1 MPFAFAPRAA
11 VSIAPEFPAGAALAA
26 RMTTGKNRGGGSVKS
41 EERRVLEVTIPAAN
55 RAGSGR
61 VFDYAVEISG
71 KDGGTDRKFVF
82 ASGFHRSAGTKEAN
96 SPTVLQV
103 DAGLLQAK
111 GALLIKAIPRNSF
124 GVAGSAVGMEFSA
137 K

>member
-1 MPFAFAPRAA
+1 MTDKAPDGRHVERLFVYGNHDWEGFKYGNAA
-11 VSIAPEFPAGAALAA
+11 KQIF
-26 RMTTGKNRGGGSVKS
+26 
-41 EERRVLEVTIPAAN
+41 
-55 RAGSGR
+55 
-61 VFDYAVEISG
+61 G

-124 GVAGSAVGMEFSA
+124 GVAGSSIAMEFSA